1 MKILLVGS
9 GGREHALALG
19 LKEDKKCSELHV
31 APGNPGIAE
40 IATTHPLAITDNQ
53 AILSLAQSLGVDL
66 VVIGPE
72 VPLVN
77 GAADVLR
84 AAGIATFGPS
94 KAAAALEGSKD
105 FAKGVMRDAGV
116 PTAKSFTC
124 STQSEIESA
133 LDSFGAPYVVKDDG
147 LAAGK
152 GVVVT
157 NDRAEALA
165 HALSCDRVVI
175 EEFLDG
181 PEISLFGICD
191 GRNVLAME
199 PAQDFKRALD
209 NNQGPN
215 TGGMGAYSP
224 LPWAPV
230 GIVEETY
237 EKVLAPVVAEMAA
250 RGTPFIGLLYA
261 GLALTKSGL
270 KVIEFNARFGDPE
283 TQVLIP
289 RLVTPLADLL
299 YKAATGDLDDT
310 VLHWRDQSAV
320 TVVLAS
326 EGYPQSPVVGLPI
339 TAPAPSAS
347 TIVFHAGTAERDG
360 SLISNGGRV
369 MTVTGI
375 GDEREN
381 APVSVLANRYA
392 SAQMR
397 AIFAPEEKIIAERK
411 LWIAVARAQSALG
424 HAISDSVIA
433 DYEKVITKVDL
444 ASIDAREKV
453 TRHDVKARIE
463 EFNALAG
470 HEAIHA
476 GMTSRDLTENIEA
489 LQIKNG
495 LDLISDKVIAT
506 LAALA
511 AKAALYAD
519 QPIAGRSHNVP
530 AQITTLGKRF
540 ASAAEE
546 LLFAYERLVALQER
560 YPMRG
565 IKGPV
570 GTAQDS
576 IDLLGSSQAHH
587 SLEQK
592 VAAELGFSRVLDSTG
607 QIYPRSFDYD
617 VLTTLVQL
625 AASPS
630 SLATSIRLMAGAEL
644 VTEGFKQGQVG
655 SSAMPHK
662 MNTRSCERVNGLA
675 VILRGY
681 SSMVSELAGDQWN
694 EGDVSCSVVRRV
706 AIADA
711 FYAMDGLLETTLTVL
726 NEFGAFP
733 AVIAAELE
741 RYLPF
746 LATTKILMAA
756 VKAGVGREVAH
767 EVIKEHAVKAALA
780 MREGQANTM
789 LDALAADARI
799 PLDRKALDQ
808 LISAPLEFTGD
819 ARQHI
824 ARVVSRIE
832 AITSAHPAAAQ
843 YKPGSIR

>member
-1 MKILLVGS
+1 M
-9 GGREHALALG
+9 
-19 LKEDKKCSELHV
+19 
-31 APGNPGIAE
+31 
-40 IATTHPLAITDNQ
+40 
-53 AILSLAQSLGVDL
+53 
-66 VVIGPE
+66 
-72 VPLVN
+72 
-77 GAADVLR
+77 
-84 AAGIATFGPS
+84 
-94 KAAAALEGSKD
+94 
-105 FAKGVMRDAGV
+105 
-116 PTAKSFTC
+116 
-124 STQSEIESA
+124 
-133 LDSFGAPYVVKDDG
+133 
-147 LAAGK
+147 
-152 GVVVT
+152 
-157 NDRAEALA
+157 
-165 HALSCDRVVI
+165 
-175 EEFLDG
+175 
-181 PEISLFGICD
+181 
-191 GRNVLAME
+191 
-199 PAQDFKRALD
+199 
-209 NNQGPN
+209 
-215 TGGMGAYSP
+215 
-224 LPWAPV
+224 
-230 GIVEETY
+230 
-237 EKVLAPVVAEMAA
+237 
-250 RGTPFIGLLYA
+250 
-261 GLALTKSGL
+261 
-270 KVIEFNARFGDPE
+270 
-283 TQVLIP
+283 
-289 RLVTPLADLL
+289 
-299 YKAATGDLDDT
+299 
-310 VLHWRDQSAV
+310 
-320 TVVLAS
+320 
-326 EGYPQSPVVGLPI
+326 
-339 TAPAPSAS
+339 
-347 TIVFHAGTAERDG
+347 
-360 SLISNGGRV
+360 
-369 MTVTGI
+369 
-375 GDEREN
+375 
-381 APVSVLANRYA
+381 SVLANRYA

-397 AIFAPEEKIIAERK
+397 AIFSPEEKIIAERK
-411 LWIAVARAQSALG
+411 LWVAVARAQSRLG
-424 HAISDSVIA
+424 HVIPDSVIA
-433 DYEKVITKVDL
+433 DYEKVITQVEL
-444 ASIDAREKV
+444 AAIDAREKI

-495 LDLISDKVIAT
+495 LDLIGQKVIAT

-546 LLFAYERLVALQER
+546 LLFAYQRLVSLQER

-576 IDLLGSSQAHH
+576 IDLLGSTQAHRT
-587 SLEQK
+587 LEENI
-592 VAAELGFSRVLDSTG
+592 ASELGFSQVLDSTG

-625 AASPS
+625 AAAPS

-644 VTEGFKQGQVG
+644 VTEGFKDGQVG

-711 FYAMDGLLETTLTVL
+711 FYAMDGLLETTLTIL

-767 EVIKEHAVKAALA
+767 EVIKEHAVSAALA
-780 MREGQANTM
+780 MREGKANTL
-789 LDALAADARI
+789 LDDLAADTRI
-799 PLDRKALDQ
+799 PLDKGALTK
-808 LISAPLEFTGD
+808 LVSAPLEFTGD
-819 ARQHI
+819 AREQI
-824 ARVVSRIE
+824 ARVLARIE
-832 AITSAHPAAAQ
+832 VITAAHPAAAK
-843 YKPGSIR
+843 YSPGAIR